1 MLDNPAHKTPTAY
14 KLVTLLPTEKVLG
27 VHIIG
32 EGSDEIM
39 QFVGVAV
46 KMGATKKDLD
56 DTVAIRAFPLLL
68 FICLLSPF
76 LSTFGLTS
84 SLLPTATIFHRPH
97 QRGRVRLPSLLLPPC
112 TLAVSIKLTPNPP
125 LSSRLVTMR

>member
-56 DTVAIRAFPLLL
+56 DTVAIRAFLLLLLICPLPPLLG
-68 FICLLSPF
+68 
-76 LSTFGLTS
+76 TFGLTS
-84 SLLPTATIFHRPH
+84 SLLPTATTLHRPH
-97 QRGRVRLPSLLLPPC
+97 QRGRVRPPVPPSSPFLLPC
-112 TLAVSIKLTPNPP
+112 
-125 LSSRLVTMR
+125 LSN

>member
-1 MLDNPAHKTPTAY
+1 MLDNPAHKSPTAY

-27 VHIIG
+27 VHIVG

-56 DTVAIRAFPLLL
+56 DTVAIRASLAPPSDEAFSGPDADAVCDWLVFLHNDRPDQRRGARHAPL
-68 FICLLSPF
+68 IH
-76 LSTFGLTS
+76 STG
-84 SLLPTATIFHRPH
+84 
-97 QRGRVRLPSLLLPPC
+97 LPP
-112 TLAVSIKLTPNPP
+112 PP
-125 LSSRLVTMR
+125 L

>member
-14 KLVTLLPTEKVLG
+14 KLVTLLPNEKVLG
-27 VHIIG
+27 VHIVG

-56 DTVAIRAFPLLL
+56 DTVAIRQSPCRLTVESRRPRSLC
-68 FICLLSPF
+68 CLHTLQF
-76 LSTFGLTS
+76 VFC
-84 SLLPTATIFHRPH
+84 RPH
-97 QRGRVRLPSLLLPPC
+97 QRRGVRPALLRTSFL
-112 TLAVSIKLTPNPP
+112 LGEAQV
-125 LSSRLVTMR
+125 